1 MRARADQDTTVRI
14 GLLKLGLAWFGL
26 AFALLP
32 ICPGGLSAQS
42 EFMSLQNRL
51 IEIYNENDSAVVRI
65 NAFYERQDEGAEEKK
80 QGIRVATGFFVSRLG
95 HILTTRSVVFDATQ
109 IWIEHDRVAYPA
121 MLLGEDRR
129 SNVALLKADLIPED
143 FSFMRLD
150 NTTELPPIGTMLVGI
165 SLPLEFDPTPSLGM
179 VTGYES
185 SVYQRAFQTTHLRT
199 NIFFGLGEGG
209 APILDLNGRLV
220 GMNVMTLLDIPSSY
234 VLPARA
240 LFRIRDDLMF
250 AGEVIYSWFGI
261 EGRETTEVVRG
272 SRVVVDEVIRNGPA
286 EEVGLLQGDRLLS
299 IGDFEIR
306 NPSDV
311 RNARFFARVGQFV
324 QVKVLRDGEERVFTL
339 KVSKVPE
346 EELIKL
352 AEDKAGSDPAASGGT
367 PAGETAAPES
377 GRAQPAS
384 LETSVD

>member
-1 MRARADQDTTVRI
+1 MRSRADQNTTVRM
-14 GLLKLGLAWFGL
+14 GLLQIAFIWCRRVLASWV
-26 AFALLP
+26 LLS
-32 ICPGGLSAQS
+32 GVLTAQT

-65 NAFYERQDEGAEEKK
+65 NAFYERQDEGSEEKK

-109 IWIEHDRVAYPA
+109 IWVEHDRVAYPA

-129 SNVALLKADLIPED
+129 SNVALLKADLLPEN
-143 FSFMRLD
+143 FNFMRLD
-150 NTTELPPIGTMLVGI
+150 NTTELPPVGTMLVGI

-261 EGRETTEVVRG
+261 EGRETTEVVR
-272 SRVVVDEVIRNGPA
+272 
-286 EEVGLLQGDRLLS
+286 
-299 IGDFEIR
+299 
-306 NPSDV
+306 
-311 RNARFFARVGQFV
+311 
-324 QVKVLRDGEERVFTL
+324 
-339 KVSKVPE
+339 
-346 EELIKL
+346 
-352 AEDKAGSDPAASGGT
+352 DPGWSWM
-367 PAGETAAPES
+367 
-377 GRAQPAS
+377 R
-384 LETSVD
+384 